1 MTYLCVIPARGG
13 SKRIPKKNIK
23 NFCGVPMIK
32 RSIDAALVSNCF
44 SHVIVSTDNLE
55 IADYAVSVGADVP
68 FVRPDVLSDDFTG
81 TTPVV
86 RHAIQTLLGN
96 GYTFKAIC
104 CLYPTAPFIR
114 SIDIIKG
121 LEAWRQADDDVVV
134 FSATSFA
141 APVQRAFGIDYS
153 GRTFMFNP
161 DEYLKRSQDLP
172 AAFHDAGQFYWSS
185 PARWMS
191 ELSLF
196 SNSIPLLLP
205 RWRVIDIDTHEDWQ
219 LAELM
224 FTAVSTLNI

>member
-13 SKRIPKKNIK
+13 SKRIPRKNIR

-32 RSIDAALVSNCF
+32 RSIDAAIVSNCF
-44 SHVIVSTDNLE
+44 SRIIVSTDDLE
-55 IADYAVSVGADVP
+55 IADYAVSVGAEVP
-68 FVRPDVLSDDFTG
+68 FLRPDVLSDDFTG

-86 RHAIQTLLGN
+86 KHAIQTFLGN
-96 GYTFKAIC
+96 GYSFQAVC
-104 CLYPTAPFIR
+104 CLYPAAPFIR

-141 APVQRAFGIDYS
+141 SPVQRAFGIDYS

-161 DEYLKRSQDLP
+161 DEYSKRSQDLQ

-185 PARWMS
+185 PGRWMS
-191 ELSLF
+191 ELPLF

-205 RWRVIDIDTHEDWQ
+205 RWRAIDIDTHEDWQ